1 MNVVERLVSML
12 TPSVENFSDVQGT
25 NKVSEK
31 RMNFT
36 FLLSFVI
43 VNVLLLL
50 LGKFLWN
57 NYLVSAVTVVKPLKD
72 IWQLLAISVLFKLL
86 L

>member
-12 TPSVENFSDVQGT
+12 TPSVEYFSDVQET

-50 LGKFLWN
+50 LGRFLWN

>member
-12 TPSVENFSDVQGT
+12 TPSVEYFSDVQET

-72 IWQLLAISVLFKLL
+72 IWQLLAISVLLKLL